1 MACNLCCCLKR
12 VRRLLWLY
20 RRWLARGPRMPS
32 TSPLR
37 LTTDQL
43 KRPTIAESERS
54 TITVFLGR
62 LTTIVLVERLT
73 TTEVE
78 KPTIIEVEKLTTTV
92 VGRPTMAKMR
102 AEVARTQKVLA
113 LLLSLREEVTSH
125 NWLYC
130 RL

>member
-1 MACNLCCCLKR
+1 M
-12 VRRLLWLY
+12 
-20 RRWLARGPRMPS
+20 
-32 TSPLR
+32 
-37 LTTDQL
+37 
-43 KRPTIAESERS
+43 
-54 TITVFLGR
+54 FLGR

-125 NWLYC
+125 NWL
-130 RL
+130 